1 MEIIIGLLVLGL
13 VLFSIYRKVNKT
25 TPIVE
30 EIKEEVKKA
39 EEAVTII
46 EAKVEET
53 TKAVE
58 AVVEEIKTEVAVV
71 AKKAS
76 TRVKKTAAKA
86 AAIEKAV
93 AAKVAKTKTKKIKV

>member
-1 MEIIIGLLVLGL
+1 MEIIIGLLILGL

-30 EIKEEVKKA
+30 EIKEEFKKA

-46 EAKVEET
+46 EAK
-53 TKAVE
+53 
-58 AVVEEIKTEVAVV
+58 VEEIKTEVAVV

-76 TRVKKTAAKA
+76 TRVKKTAVKA

-93 AAKVAKTKTKKIKV
+93 AAKVAKPKAKKTKV